1 MLRNKMQSLHHDPS
15 TLTFAYRPDLHIFLV
30 LLIILTPTY
39 LHMKKRMKEMMQR
52 MLMMTA
58 IPTKTVAALKAG
70 ERMVPKSSR
79 RPLQISVPSWLK
91 FRLVKLCS
99 SGGYS
104 LFRPK
109 RTDKASLL
117 LNFPTQFY
125 DLQF

>member
-1 MLRNKMQSLHHDPS
+1 M
-15 TLTFAYRPDLHIFLV
+15 FLV
-30 LLIILTPTY
+30 LQYYTYYSY

-91 FRLVKLCS
+91 FKMVKLCS
-99 SGGYS
+99 SV
-104 LFRPK
+104 F
-109 RTDKASLL
+109 AIQ
-117 LNFPTQFY
+117 TQK
-125 DLQF
+125 D